1 VPLPVWGKVG
11 HPGVSTRRATEM
23 DRFDLHERSFVS
35 TISFDAAGKGHQ
47 VFHKVA
53 CTTCTYFFL
62 RSKVAS
68 SKISKISEAA
78 MKVQSGTLERLESL

>member
-1 VPLPVWGKVG
+1 MPLPVWGTVG

-35 TISFDAAGKGHQ
+35 TISFDAAGKGQQ
-47 VFHKVA
+47 VFHKVT

-62 RSKVAS
+62 VPKWHFQNF
-68 SKISKISEAA
+68 E
-78 MKVQSGTLERLESL
+78 GCNESAVR